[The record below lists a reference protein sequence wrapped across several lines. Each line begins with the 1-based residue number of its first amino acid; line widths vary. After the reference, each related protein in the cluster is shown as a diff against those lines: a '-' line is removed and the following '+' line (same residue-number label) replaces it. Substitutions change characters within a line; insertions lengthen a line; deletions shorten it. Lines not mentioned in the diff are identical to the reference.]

1 MKGLARDILSAVL
14 IITLTALVLLALVG
28 TAGAVK
34 LPYQSFDNLHV
45 GDCQYETDAN
55 LVLAQWPKAKITTSE
70 VVHAWSA
77 YGSAFEGQDVTS
89 DGGQNWT
96 LSGLWA
102 GQNYLV
108 DVGFAGHRA
117 QSITELGT
125 FSTSSPV
132 TPTEQAALIAAA
144 DHGGLQVMVM
154 GPGMDHTFAIT
165 GANATHLVEVDD
177 GYVRHDTWSFFYW
190 AYTSGV
196 NAQNT
201 MTFYSVVWA

>member
-70 VVHAWSA
+70 VVHAWST

-144 DHGGLQVMVM
+144 D
-154 GPGMDHTFAIT
+154 TFAKNHRT
-165 GANATHLVEVDD
+165 RRAGCNGACAGRSDAAEFLCHARRKTRRRRSAGWFAGD
-177 GYVRHDTWSFFYW
+177 GLGRGCDVAVRRAGGHRH
-190 AYTSGV
+190 
-196 NAQNT
+196 
-201 MTFYSVVWA
+201 